1 MSIRQTIFL
10 FFASLFFLNKG
21 VSQQTIPAIGLW
33 RDHLPYHSAI
43 DVVAGNNKIFCAT
56 PYSIFNIDLAD
67 NSVTRM
73 SRVNGLHETGVSAIS
88 YNAANEKL
96 FIGYQ
101 NSNIDI
107 IYRNDVFNIPDIK
120 LDNITGDKTIY
131 NVFASG
137 KYFYLSTGL
146 GVIVIDADKYE
157 VKDSWF
163 IGNNGGQVK
172 VNGFTI
178 DNSFFYAATDEG
190 LKRTSVNTVDP
201 ANYLNWQNLSGAN
214 GLPAGASN
222 DVVMASGK
230 IFALKNDSIFA
241 LNGNSWSLFFTEA
254 TWKIQNINSSSG
266 KIIIGLIKNDGSAK
280 VTSLNTDGTIAR
292 TIQQPG
298 IIVLPMKT
306 ILVNNDYWV
315 ADSVSG
321 LNKFMSTGFENYNLN
336 SPQSIAT
343 GEIVFVNN
351 VFYAAAGSVNAN
363 WQKQNNK
370 NGIYKFF
377 DGQWTNF
384 NSKQF
389 IQLDSL
395 PDLVSVAIDPRDA
408 SIWTGSYGGGLL
420 HIKTG
425 NSFEIFKQNSSIG
438 QATFDPGSYRVS
450 GLAFDKEN
458 NLWIA
463 NYGAAQ
469 NIVVRKNDGSWK
481 TFAPPFALLENA
493 VSQIIIDDENQKWI
507 VSPKGNGLIVFNDNG
522 TIDNTADDKW
532 KLYRSGAG
540 IGNLPTNNILSIA
553 KDKNGF
559 IWIGT
564 SDGIGVVQCPQD
576 VFSSQGCDAIWP
588 VVTQGGFNQ
597 YLFKGEE
604 VRSIAV
610 DGADRKWIATKNGAW
625 LISAEG
631 EKVIYRF
638 TEENSP
644 LLSNDV
650 KGIAIDGKTGEIFF
664 ATANGI
670 CSFRSTATEGGETN
684 NNVLVFPNP
693 VPPGYSG
700 SIAIRGL
707 VNNAI
712 VKITELDGRLV
723 YQTRAL
729 GGQAVWD
736 GKDYKGRRIS
746 SGVYLVLV
754 SDDGRKENLASKIIF
769 INPKPPEG
777 GFYESSF
784 NQRNC
789 FKGG

>member
-1 MSIRQTIFL
+1 MSLRQSIVTLYTLFTFL
-10 FFASLFFLNKG
+10 SRG
-21 VSQQTIPAIGLW
+21 ISQDSIPPIGQW

-43 DVVAGNNKIFCAT
+43 DVQAGNNRIFCAT
-56 PYSIFNIDLAD
+56 PYSIFSIELAE

-73 SRVNGLHETGVSAIS
+73 SRVNGLHETGVSAIN
-88 YNAANEKL
+88 YNEVSDKL
-96 FIGYQ
+96 LIGYR

-107 IYRNDVFNIPDIK
+107 IYRNDIINVPDIK
-120 LDNITGDKTIY
+120 LDNIVGDKTIY
-131 NVFASG
+131 NVFSSG

-172 VNGFTI
+172 VNNFTA

-190 LKRTSVNTVDP
+190 LKITSINTVDP
-201 ANYLNWQNLSGAN
+201 ANYLNWQNISGAN
-214 GLPAGASN
+214 GLSAGACN
-222 DVVMASGK
+222 NVINAQGK
-230 IFALKNDSIFA
+230 IFALKSDSVFVLSG
-241 LNGNSWSLFFTEA
+241 LNWNLFFTEL

-266 KIIIGLIKNDGSAK
+266 KIIVCQRKNDGSAK

-298 IIVLPMKT
+298 SIVQPMKT

-315 ADSVSG
+315 ADSIGG
-321 LNKFMSTGFENYNLN
+321 LTKFTSVGFENYNLN
-336 SPQSIAT
+336 SPQSIAI

-351 VFYAAAGSVNAN
+351 TFYASAGSVNEN

-370 NGIYKFF
+370 DGIYKFSE
-377 DGQWTNF
+377 GQWTNY
-384 NSKQF
+384 NNKQF
-389 IQLDSL
+389 AQLDSL
-395 PDLVSVAIDPRDA
+395 PDLIPVAIDPRDET
-408 SIWTGSYGGGLL
+408 IWAGSYGGGLL
-420 HIKTG
+420 HIRAG
-425 NSFEIFKQNSSIG
+425 NSFEIFKQNSPIG
-438 QATFDPGSYRVS
+438 QAIFDPGSYRVS

-458 NLWIA
+458 NLWVS

-469 NIVVRKNDGSWK
+469 NILVRKNDGNWK
-481 TFAPPFALLENA
+481 TFAPPFALTENA
-493 VSQIIIDDENQKWI
+493 SSQIIVGDEDQKWI
-507 VSPKGNGLIVFNDNG
+507 VSPRGNGLIVFNDNK
-522 TIDNTADDKW
+522 TIDNAADDKW
-532 KLYRSGAG
+532 KLYRSAAG
-540 IGNLPTNNILSIA
+540 IGNLPTNNVLSIA

-564 SDGIGVVQCPQD
+564 SDGIAVVQCPQN
-576 VFSSQGCDAIWP
+576 VFSAQGCDAVWP

-610 DGADRKWIATKNGAW
+610 DGADRKWVATKNGAW
-625 LISAEG
+625 LVSAEG
-631 EKVIYRF
+631 DKVIYRF
-638 TEENSP
+638 TETNSP
-644 LLSNDV
+644 LLSNDI
-650 KGIAIDGKTGEIFF
+650 KRIAIDGKTGEIFF

-684 NNVLVFPNP
+684 SSVLVFPNP
-693 VPPGYSG
+693 VPPGYG
-700 SIAIRGL
+700 GTIAIRGL

-712 VKITELDGRLV
+712 VKITEMDGRLV

-729 GGQAVWD
+729 GGQAIWD

-746 SGVYLVLV
+746 SGVYLVLI
-754 SDDGRKENLASKIIF
+754 SDDGRKENMATKIVFISK
-769 INPKPPEG
+769 
-777 GFYESSF
+777 
-784 NQRNC
+784 
-789 FKGG
+789 

>member
-1 MSIRQTIFL
+1 MSVRQTIIL
-10 FFASLFFLNKG
+10 FFTVLSFSVKG
-21 VSQQTIPAIGLW
+21 FSQQTIPPIGLW

-43 DVVAGNNKIFCAT
+43 DVAAGNNKIVCAT
-56 PYSIFNIDLAD
+56 PYSVFNIDLAD

-73 SRVNGLHETGVSAIS
+73 SRINGLHETGVSAIS
-88 YNAANEKL
+88 YDAASEKL
-96 FIGYQ
+96 FVGYH

-107 IYRNDVFNIPDIK
+107 VFRNDVFNIPDIK

-146 GVIVIDADKYE
+146 GVIVIDGDKYE

-163 IGNNGGQVK
+163 IGNNGSQVK
-172 VNGFTI
+172 VNGVTI
-178 DNSFFYAATDEG
+178 DNSFFYVATDEG
-190 LKRTSVNTVDP
+190 LKRTPVTTVDP

-230 IFALKNDSIFA
+230 IAALKNDSVFV
-241 LNGNSWSLFFTEA
+241 LNGNNWNLVFTEA
-254 TWKIQNINSSSG
+254 PWKIQNINSSSG
-266 KIIIGLIKNDGSAK
+266 KIIIDLIRNDGSAK
-280 VTSLNTDGTIAR
+280 VISLHTDGTIAR

-298 IIVLPMKT
+298 VIVQPMKT

-315 ADSVSG
+315 ADSTRG

-336 SPQSIAT
+336 SPESIAT

-351 VFYAAAGSVNAN
+351 VFYAAAGAVNVN
-363 WQKQNNK
+363 WQKQINK
-370 NGIYKFF
+370 NGIYKFSG
-377 DGQWTNF
+377 GQWTNH
-384 NSKQF
+384 NYRLLP
-389 IQLDSL
+389 QLDSM
-395 PDLVSVAIDPRDA
+395 PDLVSVAIDPRDGSVWA
-408 SIWTGSYGGGLL
+408 GSYGGGLL
-420 HIKTG
+420 HIKGG
-425 NSFEIFKQNSSIG
+425 NSFDIFKQSSSIG
-438 QATFDPGSYRVS
+438 QATFDPGSYRVA

-469 NIVVRKNDGSWK
+469 NIVVRKNDGAWK
-481 TFAPPFALLENA
+481 TFAPPIAFLENA

-507 VSPKGNGLIVFNDNG
+507 VSPKGNGLIVFSDNG
-522 TIDNTADDKW
+522 TIDNVADDKW
-532 KLYRSGAG
+532 KLYRSGGG
-540 IGNLPTNNILSIA
+540 IGNLPTNNVLGIA

-564 SDGIGVVQCPQD
+564 NDGIGVVQCPQN

-650 KGIAIDGKTGEIFF
+650 KRIAIDGRTGEIFF
-664 ATANGI
+664 ATASGI

-684 NNVLVFPNP
+684 NDVMVFPNP
-693 VPPGYSG
+693 VPPGYG
-700 SIAIRGL
+700 GTIAIRGL

-712 VKITELDGRLV
+712 IKITELDGRLV

-729 GGQAVWD
+729 GGQAVWN

-769 INPKPPEG
+769 INPKTP
-777 GFYESSF
+777 
-784 NQRNC
+784 
-789 FKGG
+789 

>member
-1 MSIRQTIFL
+1 VSIRQAIFL
-10 FFASLFFLNKG
+10 FFAIFISLNKG
-21 VSQQTIPAIGLW
+21 ISQQTLQPIGSW

-43 DVVAGNNKIFCAT
+43 DVAAGDNKIFCAT
-56 PYSIFNIDLAD
+56 PYSVFNIDMAD

-73 SRVNGLHETGVSAIS
+73 SRVTGLHETGVSAINYS
-88 YNAANEKL
+88 PVNEKL
-96 FIGYQ
+96 FIGYR

-107 IYRNDVFNIPDIK
+107 VYRNDVFNIPDIK
-120 LDNITGDKTIY
+120 LDNIIGDKTIY
-131 NVFASG
+131 NVFSSG

-146 GVIVIDADKYE
+146 GVIVVDADKYE

-172 VNGFTI
+172 VNGFTA

-190 LKRTSVNTVDP
+190 LKRTSVNTTDP

-214 GLPAGASN
+214 GLPAGSCT
-222 DVVMASGK
+222 DVVGVSGK
-230 IFALKNDSIFA
+230 IFALKSDSVFV
-241 LNGNSWSLFFTEA
+241 LNGNSWSLFFTES
-254 TWKIQNINSSSG
+254 TWRIQDINSSSG
-266 KIIIGLIKNDGSAK
+266 KIIICLIKNAGLAK
-280 VTSLNTDGTIAR
+280 ITSINADGTIAR

-298 IIVLPMKT
+298 IIVQPMKT

-315 ADSVSG
+315 ADSIGG
-321 LNKFMSTGFENYNLN
+321 LNKFTSTGYENYNLN

-343 GEIVFVNN
+343 GEMIFVNN
-351 VFYAAAGSVNAN
+351 NFFAAAGSVTAT

-370 NGIYKFF
+370 NGIFKFSK
-377 DGQWTNF
+377 GQWTNYN
-384 NSKQF
+384 NSQF
-389 IQLDSL
+389 AQLDSL
-395 PDLVSVAIDPRDA
+395 PDLITIAIDRRDET
-408 SIWTGSYGGGLL
+408 IWGGSYGGGLL
-420 HIKTG
+420 HIKAG
-425 NSFEIFKQNSSIG
+425 NSFEIFKQNSPIG
-438 QATFDPGSYRVS
+438 QTTFDPGSYRVS

-458 NLWIA
+458 NLWIS
-463 NYGAAQ
+463 NYGAPQ
-469 NIVVRKNDGSWK
+469 NVVVRKNDGSWK
-481 TFAPPFALLENA
+481 TFVLPFALIENA
-493 VSQIIIDDENQKWI
+493 VSQIIIGDGNQKWI
-507 VSPKGNGLIVFNDNG
+507 ISPRGNGLIVFNDNG
-522 TIDNTADDKW
+522 TIDNAGDDKW
-532 KLYRSGAG
+532 KLYRSGPG
-540 IGNLPTNNILSIA
+540 TGNLPTNNVLSIA

-559 IWIGT
+559 IWVGT
-564 SDGIGVVQCPQD
+564 DDGIGVIQCPQN
-576 VFSSQGCDAIWP
+576 VFSSQGCDAVWP

-610 DGADRKWIATKNGAW
+610 DGADRKWVATKNGAW

-650 KGIAIDGKTGEIFF
+650 KGIAIDEKTGEVFF
-664 ATANGI
+664 ATLNGI
-670 CSFRSTATEGGETN
+670 CSFRSTATGGGEAN

-693 VPPGYSG
+693 VPPGYG
-700 SIAIRGL
+700 ATIAIRGL

-712 VKITELDGRLV
+712 VKITELDGKLV

-729 GGQAVWD
+729 GGQAIWD

-754 SDDGRKENLASKIIF
+754 SDDGRKENLATKIIF
-769 INPKPPEG
+769 INK
-777 GFYESSF
+777 
-784 NQRNC
+784 
-789 FKGG
+789 

>member
-1 MSIRQTIFL
+1 
-10 FFASLFFLNKG
+10 
-21 VSQQTIPAIGLW
+21 
-33 RDHLPYHSAI
+33 
-43 DVVAGNNKIFCAT
+43 
-56 PYSIFNIDLAD
+56 
-67 NSVTRM
+67 M

-88 YNAANEKL
+88 YDEINDKL
-96 FIGYQ
+96 FIGYR

-107 IYRNDVFNIPDIK
+107 IYRNDIFNVPDIK
-120 LDNITGDKTIY
+120 LDNIVGDKTIY
-131 NVFASG
+131 NVFSSG

-172 VNGFTI
+172 VNGFTA

-190 LKRTSVNTVDP
+190 LKITSVNTVDP
-201 ANYLNWQNLSGAN
+201 ANYLNWQNISGAN
-214 GLPAGASN
+214 GLSAGACN
-222 DVVMASGK
+222 NVVNAQGK
-230 IFALKNDSIFA
+230 IFALKNDSVFV
-241 LNGNSWSLFFTEA
+241 LNGINWNLFFTEP
-254 TWKIQNINSSSG
+254 TWKIQNINSSAG
-266 KIIIGLIKNDGSAK
+266 KIIVCQRKNDGSAK

-298 IIVLPMKT
+298 LIVQPMKA

-315 ADSVSG
+315 ADSIGG
-321 LNKFMSTGFENYNLN
+321 LTKFMSVGFENYNLN

-351 VFYAAAGSVNAN
+351 IFYAAAGSVNEN

-370 NGIYKFF
+370 NGIYKFSE
-377 DGQWTNF
+377 GQWTNY
-384 NSKQF
+384 NNKQF
-389 IQLDSL
+389 AQLDSL
-395 PDLVSVAIDPRDA
+395 PDLISVAIDPRDET
-408 SIWTGSYGGGLL
+408 IWAGSYGGGLL
-420 HIKTG
+420 HIKAG
-425 NSFEIFKQNSSIG
+425 NSFEIFKQNSPIG

-458 NLWIA
+458 NLWIS

-469 NIVVRKNDGSWK
+469 NILVRKNDGSWK
-481 TFAPPFALLENA
+481 TFAPPFALTENA
-493 VSQIIIDDENQKWI
+493 VSQIIVDDEDQKWI
-507 VSPKGNGLIVFNDNG
+507 VSPRGNGLIVFNDNK

-540 IGNLPTNNILSIA
+540 IGNLPTNNVLSIA

-559 IWIGT
+559 IWVGT
-564 SDGIGVVQCPQD
+564 NDGIGVVQCPQN
-576 VFSSQGCDAIWP
+576 VFSSQGCDAVWP

-610 DGADRKWIATKNGAW
+610 DGADRKWVATKNGAW

-631 EKVIYRF
+631 DKVIYRF
-638 TEENSP
+638 TETNSP

-650 KGIAIDGKTGEIFF
+650 KRIAIDGKTGEIFF

-684 NNVLVFPNP
+684 SNVLVFPNP
-693 VPPGYSG
+693 VPPGYG
-700 SIAIRGL
+700 GTIAIRGL

-712 VKITELDGRLV
+712 VKITEMDGRLV

-754 SDDGRKENLASKIIF
+754 SDDGRKENLATKIVF
-769 INPKPPEG
+769 IK
-777 GFYESSF
+777 
-784 NQRNC
+784 
-789 FKGG
+789 